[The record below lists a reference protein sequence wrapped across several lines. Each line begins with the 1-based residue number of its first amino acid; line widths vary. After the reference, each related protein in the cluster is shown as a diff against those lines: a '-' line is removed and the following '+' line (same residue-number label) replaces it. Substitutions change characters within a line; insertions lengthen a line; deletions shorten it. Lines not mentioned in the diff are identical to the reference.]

1 MPKRLTPQ
9 QVEQFRRDGFLAPVR
24 VLSEEQ
30 TTYYRGRLE
39 AFEAKYPEHVG
50 KLDIKAYLLCPW
62 VDELVRMPSILDTI
76 EDLIGPNI
84 LCTSSNFRA
93 KKPDRRSHAGWHQDG
108 KYIRIEPDLTLIF
121 VAFTEHT
128 VDNGCLR
135 FIPGSHQW
143 GYLNHSE
150 TDPDPDSILDR
161 QQHITDFFDEST
173 AVNVLLKPGE
183 MSIHQP
189 AMVHG
194 SKPNV
199 SKHRRIAWI
208 ADYAP
213 THTRTP
219 AGNRQAAMLVRGVDD
234 HHHFDADPA
243 PSEEMS
249 EEALAAWERS
259 VHKTAA
265 TLYQGTDVKP
275 LAYR

>member
-30 TTYYRGRLE
+30 ATYYRGRLE

-161 QQHITDFFDEST
+161 QQSREIPLFFHPIP
-173 AVNVLLKPGE
+173 LYPGI
-183 MSIHQP
+183 SRYIP
-189 AMVHG
+189 LYLVILP
-194 SKPNV
+194 SNP
-199 SKHRRIAWI
+199 IAPRC
-208 ADYAP
+208 AP
-213 THTRTP
+213 TMGIPGAKRSRRRRSRATR
-219 AGNRQAAMLVRGVDD
+219 
-234 HHHFDADPA
+234 FA
-243 PSEEMS
+243 PSS
-249 EEALAAWERS
+249 NKRRAI
-259 VHKTAA
+259 
-265 TLYQGTDVKP
+265 
-275 LAYR
+275 